1 MNDPRLDTIF
11 ITQTIF
17 GIVHVIY
24 FLVYYGRYSTL
35 NQKLNGIEKMEK
47 AGVVEQ
53 STINAS
59 KTSISKRIAGLRKWS
74 YLPVTIISIIHFFWM
89 YLSLPEDKTVY
100 ILRSDELITEELP
113 QDFTM
118 VYLNVILISIG
129 GALLIA
135 AGNFVKGAQII
146 DSNKRFRGT
155 TGRRW

>member
-1 MNDPRLDTIF
+1 MNDPRLDNIF

-17 GIVHVIY
+17 GIIHVIY

-35 NQKLNGIEKMEK
+35 NQKLSRIEKMEK

-53 STINAS
+53 PVSTAS
-59 KTSISKRIAGLRKWS
+59 KNTISKRIAVLRKWC
-74 YLPVTIISIIHFFWM
+74 YLPVTLISIIHFFWM
-89 YLSLPEDKTVY
+89 YFSLPENKTAY
-100 ILRSDELITEELP
+100 ILRNNELITEELA

-118 VYLNVILISIG
+118 VYLNVIFISIG
-129 GALLIA
+129 GGLLIA

-146 DSNKRFRGT
+146 DPNKRFRGT

>member
-1 MNDPRLDTIF
+1 MNDPRLDNIF

-17 GIVHVIY
+17 GIIHVIY
-24 FLVYYGRYSTL
+24 FLIYYGRYSTL

-53 STINAS
+53 SVINTS
-59 KTSISKRIAGLRKWS
+59 KTTVSKRIAGLRKWC

-89 YLSLPEDKTVY
+89 HLSLPEDKTVY

-113 QDFTM
+113 HDFTM
-118 VYLNVILISIG
+118 VYLNVIFISIG

-135 AGNFVKGAQII
+135 AGNFVKGAHII
-146 DSNKRFRGT
+146 DPNKRFRGT